1 MSPVF
6 GIKKGYKRIYIDLPG
21 MGKSVGKIEYASSD
35 VILDILVH
43 FIESTVKENYLLI
56 GESYGGYL
64 ARGILSRHLQKIDGL
79 MLLCPVVIPEKEKR
93 ILPNS
98 KMKIN
103 DSGFLDTLN
112 NEEREGFCEY
122 AVIANE
128 ITYRRYVDEVLPG
141 LKMADE
147 KFMSALEDRY
157 AFSFDVDQIIHDYSF
172 DKPTLFLCGRQDDC
186 VGYKDLQSLIDDYSR
201 ATFAVID
208 SAGHNLQLEQ
218 RSIFGE
224 MSINWLERIEQSM

>member
-1 MSPVF
+1 
-6 GIKKGYKRIYIDLPG
+6 
-21 MGKSVGKIEYASSD
+21 
-35 VILDILVH
+35 
-43 FIESTVKENYLLI
+43 
-56 GESYGGYL
+56 
-64 ARGILSRHLQKIDGL
+64 
-79 MLLCPVVIPEKEKR
+79 
-93 ILPNS
+93 
-98 KMKIN
+98 
-103 DSGFLDTLN
+103 
-112 NEEREGFCEY
+112 
-122 AVIANE
+122 
-128 ITYRRYVDEVLPG
+128 
-141 LKMADE
+141 MADE

-218 RSIFGE
+218 RSIFEE